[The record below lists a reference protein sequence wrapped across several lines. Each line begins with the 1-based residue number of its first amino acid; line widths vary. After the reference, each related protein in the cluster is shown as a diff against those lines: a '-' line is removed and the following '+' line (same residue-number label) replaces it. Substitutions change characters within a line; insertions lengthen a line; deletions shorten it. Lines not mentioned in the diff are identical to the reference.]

1 MAELLQPEQAG
12 NDKVDQQQD
21 AFLDN
26 ICQNFKGKQEEGIPL
41 TSNKLAEIINRFFKK
56 PLSHKKIKKLLKKYS
71 RPANCTL
78 AKAQLCNTEIWRLH
92 LATLQQSIVTSS

>member
-41 TSNKLAEIINRFFKK
+41 TSNKLAEIINQFFKK
-56 PLSHKKIKKLLKKYS
+56 PLSRKKNK
-71 RPANCTL
+71 
-78 AKAQLCNTEIWRLH
+78 EI
-92 LATLQQSIVTSS
+92 AEKIF

>member
-26 ICQNFKGKQEEGIPL
+26 ISQNFKGKQEEGIPL
-41 TSNKLAEIINRFFKK
+41 TSNKLAEIINQFFKK
-56 PLSHKKIKKLLKKYS
+56 PLSH
-71 RPANCTL
+71 
-78 AKAQLCNTEIWRLH
+78 
-92 LATLQQSIVTSS
+92 